1 MQLRHKVVVIVL
13 GVLFAALGIM
23 LLIGLLLRGDSTP
36 TDKNN
41 SDVNS
46 NTSQVVGWRPAG
58 T

>member
-41 SDVNS
+41 SDVDS
-46 NTSQVVGWRPAG
+46 NTSHVVGWRPAG

>member
-1 MQLRHKVVVIVL
+1 MQLRHKLVVITL

-23 LLIGLLLRGDSTP
+23 LLIGLLLRGDDTP

-41 SDVNS
+41 SDVDS
-46 NTSQVVGWRPAG
+46 NTSHVVDWRPAG